1 MRAPAPAA
9 SSIRAMAARGVA
21 TDEITPL
28 RGAEIVI
35 SLALL
40 ILPRIFI
47 LGFAIFSWK
56 ILIDA
61 FSGWV
66 VWVAGFFLLPWTTIT
81 YMMMWGIYSDRVYGV
96 EWVFVAVAFVLD
108 LITWSTLR
116 DR

>member
-1 MRAPAPAA
+1 MRAPAAA
-9 SSIRAMAARGVA
+9 APTILAMAARSVR
-21 TDEITPL
+21 TDEITPV
-28 RGAEIVI
+28 RAVEIVM
-35 SLALL
+35 SLSLL

-61 FSGWV
+61 FSSWI

-81 YMMMWGIYSDRVYGV
+81 YMMMWGIYSDRVFGV
-96 EWVFVAVAFVLD
+96 EWVFVAGAFVLD